1 MERNDTSE
9 AHGQVEVE
17 YGEKKHILLT
27 KEKEG
32 RDTFLLNEM
41 EAYQPNAREIIYIFF
56 NYKKLWMSITNEAS
70 LQYEGLVV

>member
-41 EAYQPNAREIIYIFF
+41 EAYQPNAWEIIGFF
-56 NYKKLWMSITNEAS
+56 FIITNC
-70 LQYEGLVV
+70 G

>member
-9 AHGQVEVE
+9 SHGQVEVE

-41 EAYQPNAREIIYIFF
+41 EAYQPNAWEIIDFF
-56 NYKKLWMSITNEAS
+56 
-70 LQYEGLVV
+70 